1 MSVGKILFAYIGKR
15 YDYISAGDIH
25 LVIRM
30 QGRMNE
36 DECMHEH
43 RHGRMGNREWG
54 IFGGLRNLVL
64 DVLSEKAMR
73 GSEIMEE
80 TFSRSMGRWRPSP
93 GTIYPLLSSLEREG
107 FVMKLED
114 GRYELTQSGKDE
126 LSIKRSIMQG
136 FSPFSRPK
144 NIDDM
149 INDIDSYLNYFADL
163 ENDMVGYKEKLAGLS
178 NKLNSI
184 VGRIK

>member
-1 MSVGKILFAYIGKR
+1 M
-15 YDYISAGDIH
+15 H
-25 LVIRM
+25 
-30 QGRMNE
+30 GRMN
-36 DECMHEH
+36 DEEYMHEH

-64 DVLSEKAMR
+64 DVLSEKPLR

-107 FVMKLED
+107 FVRKLED
-114 GRYELTQSGKDE
+114 GKYELTQSGKDE
-126 LSIKRSIMQG
+126 LAIKRSIMQG

-144 NIDDM
+144 TVDDM
-149 INDIDSYLNYFADL
+149 INDIDSYLNYFMDL
-163 ENDMVGYKEKLAGLS
+163 GSEMETHREKLIGLS

-184 VGRIK
+184 IGRIK